1 MEKEWERLVG
11 AVLRRDVRALSRLA
25 SCVEDRV
32 PGWRQAMQA
41 LLPHTGAARV
51 IGITGPPGSGKST
64 LTGRLAACLA
74 ARGSDVAVVA
84 VDPSS
89 PHSGGALL
97 GDRLRMAEMDRGD
110 VYVRSLASRGA
121 GGGLSQATRDLVRIL
136 DAFGKTLILVETV
149 GAGQDDLD
157 VAHIAD
163 MVAVLCV
170 PGLGDH
176 VQAMKSGIMEIGD
189 IFVVNK
195 ADVAGADQVAADI
208 EQALGLRHC
217 GTEPRPLVLR
227 TVAERSLGIE
237 ALADALTQR
246 LAQREPYRA
255 ARRFHHLEMEAMELA
270 TQRLRQVLREHM
282 ASIRLRE
289 RYAQDGTT
297 LLDPYELSDALFP
310 AESTGPPVP

>member
-1 MEKEWERLVG
+1 MEKEWERLVS
-11 AVLRRDVRALSRLA
+11 AVLRHDVRALSRLA

-32 PGWRQAMQA
+32 PGWRDAMQA
-41 LLPHTGAARV
+41 LLPHTGGARV

-74 ARGSDVAVVA
+74 DQGWDVAVIA

-89 PHSGGALL
+89 LHSGGALL
-97 GDRLRMAEMDRGD
+97 GDRLRMAERNSGD
-110 VYVRSLASRGA
+110 VYMRSLASRGA

-149 GAGQDDLD
+149 GAGQDDMD
-157 VAHIAD
+157 IAHVAD

-195 ADVAGADQVAADI
+195 ADMAGADQVVADI
-208 EQALGLRHC
+208 EKALGLRH
-217 GTEPRPLVLR
+217 GGIEPRPLVLR
-227 TVAERSLGIE
+227 TAAERSQGIE
-237 ALADALTQR
+237 ALAGALTQR
-246 LAQREPYRA
+246 LVLRESDRA
-255 ARRFHHLEMEAMELA
+255 ARHLHHLEMETMELA
-270 TQRLRQVLREHM
+270 TQRLRQVLREHL
-282 ASIRLRE
+282 ADINGRE
-289 RYAQDGTT
+289 RYAQDGGTQ
-297 LLDPYELSDALFP
+297 LDPYALSDALFR
-310 AESTGPPVP
+310 AELKGPPVP